1 MVNIPTKLISLIPAL
16 PLVGFLINSM
26 IALAWARRR
35 KPVYPEQ
42 GRRVSEIVPSII
54 GCALPIASFVLSAWA
69 FFDLREMEEGASLSS
84 GSLFTWLST
93 PLFSVDFAFLVD
105 PLSAVMILVVTG
117 VGSIIH
123 VYSVGY
129 MHKDEGF
136 ARYFSYLNLFLF
148 FMLLLVMGDNLLVL
162 FVGWEGVG
170 LCSYLLI
177 GFWFTD
183 PEKATCGK
191 KAFVVNRIGDFGFL
205 IGLFLILFAFQS
217 QGQSGEGIFS
227 YSFLTANKEWL
238 APLATTITLCLFIGA
253 TGKSAQIPLYVWLP
267 DAMAGPTPVSALIH
281 AATMVTA
288 GIYMVARLG
297 FLFALAPFTLHV
309 IACIGLATALMAA
322 LIGLTQ
328 FDIKKV
334 LAYSTVSQLGTMFL
348 ALGVGAYSAAIFHL
362 VTHAFFKA
370 CLFLSSGSVI
380 HACHDQDIR
389 NMGGLFKK
397 MPVTGVT
404 FLVATLA
411 IAGIPPLAGFF
422 SKDEILWNTL
432 LYGSWPFYGVAL
444 FTAGI
449 TAFYMFRLFVYTF
462 LGKTRHPHPDHIHE
476 SPRVMTIP
484 LIILAGLA
492 AVGGFLGV
500 PEVLGGGNRFHHW
513 LSGILPVSAGHE
525 GNPALELGLMGL
537 STVWA
542 LVISLLSVGLYSR
555 RLDWP
560 AVLTRRIRFLYELVY
575 QKFKVDEIY
584 DALIVRPI
592 RVISE
597 KLFWKGF
604 DEKLIDGFLVHGW
617 TDTAAFSARLVSR
630 VQTGLVGHYLLY
642 FWVALVVL
650 LVWAV

>member
-1 MVNIPTKLISLIPAL
+1 MMIMFPKQLVSLIPAF
-16 PLVGFLINSM
+16 PLAGFLLNSA

-35 KPVYPEQ
+35 K
-42 GRRVSEIVPSII
+42 GGAEIFPSLI
-54 GCALPIASFVLSAWA
+54 GCLLPIASFVLSAWA
-69 FFDLREMEEGASLSS
+69 FLTLRGMEEGVSLSS
-84 GSLFTWLST
+84 GPLFNWLST
-93 PLFSVDFAFLVD
+93 SLVQVDFAFVID

-117 VGSIIH
+117 VGSLIH

-129 MHKDEGF
+129 MKKDEGF

-148 FMLLLVMGDNLLVL
+148 FMLMLVMGDNLLVL

-177 GFWFTD
+177 GFWFAD
-183 PEKATCGK
+183 PQKAACGK

-205 IGLFLILFAFQS
+205 IGLFSILFAFGS
-217 QGQSGEGIFS
+217 QGQSFEAFFS
-227 YSFLTANKEWL
+227 YSYLAAHKEML
-238 APLATTITLCLFIGA
+238 APLATVITLCLFVGA

-297 FLFALAPFTLHV
+297 FLFALAPFTLQV

-334 LAYSTVSQLGTMFL
+334 LAYSTVSQLGYMFL
-348 ALGVGAYSAAIFHL
+348 ALGVGAWSAAIFHL

-370 CLFLSSGSVI
+370 CLFLGSGSVI

-397 MPVTGVT
+397 MPVTAAT

-422 SKDEILWNTL
+422 SKDEILWNTFL
-432 LYGSWPFYGVAL
+432 HGSVPFYGIAL
-444 FTAGI
+444 FTAGV

-462 LGKTRHPHPDHIHE
+462 LGKTRQAQTDSVHE
-476 SPRVMTIP
+476 SPWVMTIP
-484 LIILAGLA
+484 LIVLAVLA
-492 AVGGFLGV
+492 AIGGFLGL
-500 PEVLGGGNRFHHW
+500 PEVLGGSNRFHHW
-513 LSGILPVSAGHE
+513 LKGVFPQAPVHE
-525 GNPALELGLMGL
+525 VNHAVELGLMGL
-537 STVWA
+537 STVWV
-542 LVISLLSVGLYSR
+542 LVISLISVWLYSR
-555 RLDWP
+555 NLNWP
-560 AVLTRRIRFLYELVY
+560 AAITRKCRIRLITVFYELVY
-575 QKFKVDEIY
+575 NKFRVDELY
-584 DALIVRPI
+584 DALVVRPI
-592 RVISE
+592 RVVSE
-597 KLFWKGF
+597 KCLWKVS
-604 DEKLIDGFLVHGW
+604 DEKLVDGFLVHGW
-617 TDTAAFSARLVSR
+617 TDTAEFSARVLSR
-630 VQTGLVGHYLLY
+630 IQTGLVGHYLLY
-642 FWVALVVL
+642 LWIALVGL
-650 LVWAV
+650 LIFAVK